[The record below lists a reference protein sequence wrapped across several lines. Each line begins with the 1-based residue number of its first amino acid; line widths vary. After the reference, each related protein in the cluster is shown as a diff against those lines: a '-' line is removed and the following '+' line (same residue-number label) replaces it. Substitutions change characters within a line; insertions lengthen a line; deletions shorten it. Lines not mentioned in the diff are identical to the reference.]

1 MPESKSQ
8 MTRKPTKRGGR
19 SPRKA
24 LLLFLF
30 TAWLPSVAP
39 AATVI
44 LVRHADRSSAM
55 SADALLSPAGEDRAR
70 QLSEVLKDAKVQR
83 IYVTEMRRTRQTA
96 EPIAA
101 RLHLKPIVI
110 AQKDV
115 NGLVNQLRA
124 ADDDETILVVG
135 HANTVPLI
143 INRLGAGPVPPIGD
157 TEYDRLTV
165 LFTGTGGK
173 AHAVTLRYGKVEP

>member
-1 MPESKSQ
+1 MSESK
-8 MTRKPTKRGGR
+8 

-30 TAWLPSVAP
+30 TPWLPSVAP

-55 SADALLSPAGEDRAR
+55 TADALLSPAGEDRAR
-70 QLSEVLKDAKVQR
+70 QLSEVLKDAKIQH
-83 IYVTEMRRTRQTA
+83 IYVTEVRRTQQTA

-115 NGLVNQLRA
+115 DELVNQLRA
-124 ADDDETILVVG
+124 ADHDETILVVG

-143 INRLGAGPVPPIGD
+143 VNRLGAGPAPPMGD

-165 LFTGTGGK
+165 LFTRTGGK
-173 AHAVTLRYGKVEP
+173 AHALTLRYGKVEP